1 MGILIQVTI
10 KSSHCHSEKAQG
22 PFCKL
27 DFSLLLENNHG
38 ISKFLETAGSS
49 KKQIIR
55 DSERSKLICLVL
67 QVYKARLR
75 STGELV
81 AVKVRF
87 SISSADVG
95 CISSFCT
102 GSDQIL
108 QMQKMIRL
116 YERVNV
122 C

>member
-1 MGILIQVTI
+1 V
-10 KSSHCHSEKAQG
+10 G
-22 PFCKL
+22 PVAAA
-27 DFSLLLENNHG
+27 SLG
-38 ISKFLETAGSS
+38 
-49 KKQIIR
+49 
-55 DSERSKLICLVL
+55 
-67 QVYKARLR
+67 QVYKARLQ

-95 CISSFCT
+95 CVSSFCT

-116 YERVNV
+116 YEGVNV

>member
-1 MGILIQVTI
+1 MQVRF
-10 KSSHCHSEKAQG
+10 QFVLG
-22 PFCKL
+22 
-27 DFSLLLENNHG
+27 NNHS

-55 DSERSKLICLVL
+55 DSEKTKLICLVL

-95 CISSFCT
+95 CISSLCT

>member
-1 MGILIQVTI
+1 
-10 KSSHCHSEKAQG
+10 
-22 PFCKL
+22 
-27 DFSLLLENNHG
+27 
-38 ISKFLETAGSS
+38 
-49 KKQIIR
+49 
-55 DSERSKLICLVL
+55 
-67 QVYKARLR
+67 VYKARLR

-95 CISSFCT
+95 CISSLCT